1 LFLTRKNGENGIFPV
16 HLFSKKDQTVQV
28 KTEGIVFHSIKYSDN
43 SAIVTIFTREFGRVS
58 YMIYGRGRKKSSWKP
73 AFFQPLS
80 IVELEVSHDMR
91 KNIQQMKD
99 VRMLVPYKSLTNDP
113 VKRSIA
119 LFIAEILLKVLSQSQ
134 ADESLYRFLRQS
146 LEFLDY
152 SEQSAANFH
161 LVFLLKLSRYLGFEP
176 NTDHQTTLFFDLVN
190 GIFLPSPPA
199 HHHYL
204 FAEEAGKMAQLLHT
218 DYEHMTEIKLSHQ
231 QREKLLE
238 DIVNYYRFH
247 LPDFHEIHSL
257 EVLKTLFD

>member
-1 LFLTRKNGENGIFPV
+1 
-16 HLFSKKDQTVQV
+16 VQV
-28 KTEGIVFHSIKYSDN
+28 KTEGIVFHSTKYSDN

-119 LFIAEILLKVLSQSQ
+119 MFIAEVLLKVLSQSE
-134 ADESLYRFLRQS
+134 ADESLYLFLRQS
-146 LEFLDY
+146 LEFLDN
-152 SEQSAANFH
+152 SKQKTANFH

-176 NTDHQTTLFFDLVN
+176 NIDGQTTLFFDLVN
-190 GIFLPSPPA
+190 GVFLSSPPA
-199 HHHYL
+199 HRHYL
-204 FAEEAGKMAQLLHT
+204 FAEEAGKMAQLLQT
-218 DYEHMTEIKLSHQ
+218 DYEHMTEIKLSRQ

-238 DIVNYYRFH
+238 DIVSYYRFH
-247 LPDFHEIHSL
+247 LPDFPEIHSL

>member
-1 LFLTRKNGENGIFPV
+1 M
-16 HLFSKKDQTVQV
+16 QV

-73 AFFQPLS
+73 VFFQPLS

-99 VRMLVPYKSLTNDP
+99 VRMLVPYKSLTIDP

-119 LFIAEILLKVLSQSQ
+119 LFIAEILLKVLSQSE
-134 ADESLYRFLRQS
+134 ADESLYLFLRQS
-146 LEFLDY
+146 LEFLDH
-152 SEQSAANFH
+152 SEQSTANFH

-176 NTDHQTTLFFDLVN
+176 NTDRHSTLFFDLVN
-190 GIFLPSPPA
+190 GVFLSSPPV

-204 FAEEAGKMAQLLHT
+204 IADEAEKMARLLHT
-218 DYEHMTEIKLSHQ
+218 DYEHMTEIKLSRQ

-238 DIVNYYRFH
+238 DIVSYYRFH